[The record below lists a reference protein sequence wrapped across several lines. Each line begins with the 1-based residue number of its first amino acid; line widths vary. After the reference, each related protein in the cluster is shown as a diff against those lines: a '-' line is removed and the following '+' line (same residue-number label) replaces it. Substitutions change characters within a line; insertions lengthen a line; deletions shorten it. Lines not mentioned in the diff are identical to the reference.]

1 LAKHRV
7 STYHPRK
14 RRREG
19 KVVTLSTS
27 VDGFPAGLA
36 APAFLSLDIAEILTL
51 GAGGRAV
58 L

>member
-1 LAKHRV
+1 
-7 STYHPRK
+7 
-14 RRREG
+14 
-19 KVVTLSTS
+19 VTLSTS